1 MKFIFYKNG
10 RKYTIN
16 NATLYDASDYF
27 PDTYVITSTR
37 GSVNDDDEII
47 DNQELMEEVREGIA
61 WYDESIN

>member
-27 PDTYVITSTR
+27 PDMYVITSTR
-37 GSVNDDDEII
+37 GSVSDDDEIV